1 MYLDALKSI
10 KGYVNVLGQVSVCAS
25 VFMIVAL
32 SYERHFAI
40 CSPHAYRIHLR
51 TVPRWKHLMVYLVP
65 VMIASIFVN
74 VPKIINLETEMMK
87 NVTYVKVNLYLRYI
101 HPLTT
106 TGWLPIFL
114 LIFLNI
120 KISRGIKN
128 LQRPRKITRSEDTET
143 IGENESCLV
152 VQRSNKR
159 HLKEI
164 RATQL
169 AIGIGKKIQL
179 FS

>member
-1 MYLDALKSI
+1 
-10 KGYVNVLGQVSVCAS
+10 
-25 VFMIVAL
+25 
-32 SYERHFAI
+32 
-40 CSPHAYRIHLR
+40 
-51 TVPRWKHLMVYLVP
+51 
-65 VMIASIFVN
+65 
-74 VPKIINLETEMMK
+74 MMK
-87 NVTYVKVNLYLRYI
+87 NVTYVKVNLYLRYF

-128 LQRPRKITRSEDTET
+128 LQRPRKITRAEDTET
-143 IGENESCLV
+143 NGENESSQ
-152 VQRSNKR
+152 VQRSNKG

-169 AIGIGKKIQL
+169 AIGIGKKIH
-179 FS
+179 F